1 MSSSTRKRRLVSPQ
15 QEEQPQAALQP
26 RPDRIVVDVGG
37 TRFTTSATTLTSA
50 SDYFASMLSRWCDGP
65 PESLFLDRDPE
76 PFKVLLTYMRTG
88 MLELSAENLSMAQR
102 VMVEAQF
109 LGMQGLI
116 DSVKMAVVENNG
128 NITIT
133 TGQPPQIDERTINM
147 FDLLYGSFDA
157 AIRCGALP
165 DRYFE
170 PAKPDAPKIEQL
182 LPAPPGT
189 RVRISY
195 EEFEEVNGPDD
206 ELVQRWA
213 RRVPIELD
221 VVCLVHYDTPKH
233 IPVEEGG
240 FQPSRLDA
248 YVTHPEHCC
257 TELASEVF
265 TSSEPNL
272 TRTVWY
278 ELVAA
283 DDEKIIEI
291 PEGTLNA
298 AYWNI
303 MDDHSEGHFTLP
315 VRHLRWSTNSFGA
328 PGYVPVTLNQQPEWP
343 RGRLSR
349 SREKIVRWESVSSD
363 RQFMDFQG
371 P

>member
-15 QEEQPQAALQP
+15 QEEQPQALQP
-26 RPDRIVVDVGG
+26 RPDRIVLDVGG
-37 TRFTTSATTLTSA
+37 TRFTTSATTLTSKR
-50 SDYFASMLSRWCDGP
+50 DYFASMLSHWCDDGP

-88 MLELSAENLSMAQR
+88 LLELSADNASLARR
-102 VMVEAQF
+102 VLVDAQF

-116 DSVKMAVVENNG
+116 DSVKMAVVENTG

-133 TGQPPQIDERTINM
+133 TGQPPQIV
-147 FDLLYGSFDA
+147 FDLLYGSLDA

-165 DRYFE
+165 DRYFG

-189 RVRISY
+189 RVRICY
-195 EEFEEVNGPDD
+195 EEFEEVDGPDD
-206 ELVQRWA
+206 ELIQRWA
-213 RRVPIELD
+213 ERVPIELD
-221 VVCLVHYDTPKH
+221 ALCLVHYDTPKH
-233 IPVEEGG
+233 IPVEEVG

-298 AYWNI
+298 KYVKNADNY
-303 MDDHSEGHFTLP
+303 SEGHITVP
-315 VRHLRWSTNSFGA
+315 VRHLRVSTNGFGA
-328 PGYVPVTLNQQPEWP
+328 PGYVPVALTQQPEWP
-343 RGRLSR
+343 RGLGLSR
-349 SREKIVRWESVSSD
+349 SRHKIVRWESISRG
-363 RQFMDFQG
+363 RQFVDF